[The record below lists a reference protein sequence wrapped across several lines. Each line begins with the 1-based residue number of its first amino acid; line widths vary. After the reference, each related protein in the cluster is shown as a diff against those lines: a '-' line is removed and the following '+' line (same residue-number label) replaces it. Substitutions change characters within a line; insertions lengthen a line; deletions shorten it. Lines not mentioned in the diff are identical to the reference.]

1 MPEQHPRRL
10 RGGEL
15 VERRLTV
22 HARKH
27 PGAISLCGQDAGAGG
42 STTRRSEVTCGRCLA
57 EIERRLAER
66 NRDRSRDRQRKPP
79 R

>member
-10 RGGEL
+10 RGAEL

-27 PGAISLCGQDAGAGG
+27 PGAISLCGQDAGAGQ
-42 STTRRSEVTCGRCLA
+42 STTRRSQVTCGRCLA
-57 EIERRLAER
+57 EIDRRLAERRLAER
-66 NRDRSRDRQRKPP
+66 KKKPA

>member
-27 PGAISLCGQDAGAGG
+27 PGAISLCGQQGG
-42 STTRRSEVTCGRCLA
+42 SGQSTTRRSLVTCGRCLA
-57 EIERRLAER
+57 EIDRRLAER
-66 NRDRSRDRQRKPP
+66 RRKARSRLAARER
-79 R
+79 

>member
-15 VERRLTV
+15 VERRLIV

-27 PGAISLCGQDAGAGG
+27 PGAISLCGQDAGSGG
-42 STTRRSEVTCGRCLA
+42 STTRRSQVTCGRCLA
-57 EIERRLAER
+57 EIERRLAKER
-66 NRDRSRDRQRKPP
+66 KKKPP

>member
-10 RGGEL
+10 RGGDL

-22 HARKH
+22 HAREH
-27 PGAISLCGQDAGAGG
+27 PGAIALCGQGAGAGQ

-57 EIERRLAER
+57 EIQRRLTA
-66 NRDRSRDRQRKPP
+66 RQPRKK
-79 R
+79 

>member
-10 RGGEL
+10 RGAEL
-15 VERRLTV
+15 VERRLLV

-27 PGAISLCGQDAGAGG
+27 PGAISLCGQEAGAGG
-42 STTRRSEVTCGRCLA
+42 STTRRSLVTCGRCLA
-57 EIERRLAER
+57 EIQRRLA
-66 NRDRSRDRQRKPP
+66 QRKK

>member
-15 VERRLTV
+15 VEQRLTV

-27 PGAISLCGQDAGAGG
+27 PGAISLCGQDAGAGA
-42 STTRRSEVTCGRCLA
+42 STTRRSQVTCGRCLA
-57 EIERRLAER
+57 EIERRLTER
-66 NRDRSRDRQRKPP
+66 NRSHARERQRKPP

>member
-15 VERRLTV
+15 VEQRLIV

-27 PGAISLCGQDAGAGG
+27 PGAISLCGKDAGAGA

-57 EIERRLAER
+57 EIDRRLAA
-66 NRDRSRDRQRKPP
+66 RKKK
-79 R
+79 

>member
-15 VERRLTV
+15 VERRLAI

-27 PGAISLCGQDAGAGG
+27 PGAISLCGQEEGAGQ
-42 STTRRSEVTCGRCLA
+42 STTRRSQVTCGRCLA
-57 EIERRLAER
+57 EIDRRLAAR
-66 NRDRSRDRQRKPP
+66 KKPP

>member
-10 RGGEL
+10 RGAEL
-15 VERRLTV
+15 VAQRLTV

-27 PGAISLCGQDAGAGG
+27 PGAISLCGKDAGAGT

-57 EIERRLAER
+57 EIDRRLAARR
-66 NRDRSRDRQRKPP
+66 NKKK
-79 R
+79 

>member
-15 VERRLTV
+15 VERRLSV
-22 HARKH
+22 HARRH
-27 PGAISLCGQDAGAGG
+27 PNAISLCGQDAGAGQ
-42 STTRRSEVTCGRCLA
+42 STTRRSQVTCGRCLA
-57 EIERRLAER
+57 EIDRRLAAR
-66 NRDRSRDRQRKPP
+66 KKKPP

>member
-10 RGGEL
+10 RGAEL
-15 VERRLTV
+15 VARRLIV

-42 STTRRSEVTCGRCLA
+42 STTRRSLVTCGRCLA
-57 EIERRLAER
+57 EIERRLSVPKKRSER
-66 NRDRSRDRQRKPP
+66 
-79 R
+79 

>member
-10 RGGEL
+10 RGAEL

-27 PGAISLCGQDAGAGG
+27 PGAISLCGQDAGAGQ
-42 STTRRSEVTCGRCLA
+42 STTRRSQVTCGRCLA
-57 EIERRLAER
+57 EIDRRLAER
-66 NRDRSRDRQRKPP
+66 RPAERTKKPA

>member
-15 VERRLTV
+15 VARRLAV

-27 PGAISLCGQDAGAGG
+27 PGAISLCGQAAGAGG
-42 STTRRSEVTCGRCLA
+42 STTKRSLVTCGRCLA
-57 EIERRLAER
+57 EIERRLRA
-66 NRDRSRDRQRKPP
+66 RKKK
-79 R
+79 

>member
-27 PGAISLCGQDAGAGG
+27 PGAIALCGQDPGAGR

-57 EIERRLAER
+57 EIQRRLAGP
-66 NRDRSRDRQRKPP
+66 QRPP

>member
-10 RGGEL
+10 RGAEL
-15 VERRLTV
+15 VAHRLAV

-27 PGAISLCGQDAGAGG
+27 PGAISLCGKDAGSGE
-42 STTRRSEVTCGRCLA
+42 STTRRSLVTCGRCLA
-57 EIERRLAER
+57 EIERRLK
-66 NRDRSRDRQRKPP
+66 DRKKKPP

>member
-15 VERRLTV
+15 VAQRLQRSERAIV

-27 PGAISLCGQDAGAGG
+27 PGAISLCGKDAGAGA

-57 EIERRLAER
+57 EIDRRLAA
-66 NRDRSRDRQRKPP
+66 RKKK
-79 R
+79 

>member
-27 PGAISLCGQDAGAGG
+27 PGAIALCGQDGSAGQ
-42 STTRRSEVTCGRCLA
+42 STTRRSLVTCGRCLA
-57 EIERRLAER
+57 EIDRRLTERR
-66 NRDRSRDRQRKPP
+66 RKP

>member
-15 VERRLTV
+15 VEQRLAV

-27 PGAISLCGQDAGAGG
+27 PGAISLCGKDAGSGE
-42 STTRRSEVTCGRCLA
+42 STTRRSLVTCGRCLA
-57 EIERRLAER
+57 EIERRLQ
-66 NRDRSRDRQRKPP
+66 DRKDRKKKPP

>member
-15 VERRLTV
+15 VERRLAIV

-27 PGAISLCGQDAGAGG
+27 PDAISLCGQAAGTGG
-42 STTRRSEVTCGRCLA
+42 STTRRSQVTCGRCLA
-57 EIERRLAER
+57 EIQRRLSDQPGRRAR
-66 NRDRSRDRQRKPP
+66 R
-79 R
+79 

>member
-22 HARKH
+22 HARKN
-27 PGAISLCGQDAGAGG
+27 PGAISLCGQDAGAGQ
-42 STTRRSEVTCGRCLA
+42 STTRRSQVTCGRCLA
-57 EIERRLAER
+57 EIDRRLA
-66 NRDRSRDRQRKPP
+66 QRKKP
-79 R
+79 RR

>member
-10 RGGEL
+10 RGGDL

-22 HARKH
+22 HARRH
-27 PGAISLCGQDAGAGG
+27 PGAISLCGQAPGAGQ
-42 STTRRSEVTCGRCLA
+42 STTRRSLVTCGRCLT
-57 EIERRLAER
+57 EIDRRLAER
-66 NRDRSRDRQRKPP
+66 RKKSP